1 MIETSKTIRMCLMVA
16 AAVLFCC
23 LFFIPQSMAGG
34 KTVTIRFST
43 WHVPTGADVQKLW
56 IPMLEEMK
64 KRSNGRITYK
74 MYAGGALGKGP
85 DHYDIVKTGL
95 SDMGYATL
103 SWTPGRFPLTDVL
116 SSPIEAPAKWKA
128 AEAGKAMYERLLKPE
143 FKGIK
148 VLHINNCVMAHLW
161 TTKKVTTMEDLKGMK
176 IRSPGGLQT
185 RAIEAL
191 GATPVFMPLGDVYL
205 SMETGVIEGVV
216 TCPALVK
223 AFKLNEVAKFGV
235 PTSFG
240 CVSEGLF
247 VNERFWKRVPDD
259 LKPIIE
265 DVGKNAYK
273 VAGIFDEHWYAHT
286 LSKFEENVELTTLSA
301 DEQARWDKKFEEMLV
316 KWAEEMEAK
325 GLMAKKALAAFKEEL
340 NKVGIAFNSCPVH
353 F

>member
-1 MIETSKTIRMCLMVA
+1 MYVTLPKLKMVWLA
-16 AAVLFCC
+16 MAVLVLSG
-23 LFFIPQSMAGG
+23 LFTIQPVSASD
-34 KTVTIRFST
+34 TYNIRFST
-43 WHVPTGADVQKLW
+43 WHVPAGADVQKLW

-64 KRSNGRITYK
+64 KRSNGRLTYT
-74 MYAGGALGKGP
+74 MYAGGALGSGP

-116 SSPIEAPAKWKA
+116 SSPVVCPSKAKA
-128 AEAGKAMYERLLKPE
+128 SIAGMAMYERILKPE

-161 TTKKVTTMEDLKGMK
+161 TTKKVKSLEDLKGLK

-205 SMETGVIEGVV
+205 SMETGVIDGVV

-223 AFKLNEVAKFGV
+223 AFKLYEVAKYGV

-247 VNERFWKRVPDD
+247 VNELFFKRLPDD
-259 LKPIIE
+259 LKKIVE
-265 DVGKNAYK
+265 EVGAHAYQI
-273 VAGIFDEHWYAHT
+273 AGIFDAHWYKGTMEDISA
-286 LSKFEENVELTTLSA
+286 KVDVETLSA
-301 DEQARWDKKFEEMLV
+301 DEQARWDKKLSHMLLA
-316 KWAEEMEAK
+316 WAEEMEAK
-325 GLMAKKALAAFKEEL
+325 GLMAKEALKDFKEEL
-340 NKVGIAFNSCPVH
+340 NKVGVAFNSCPI
-353 F
+353 

>member
-1 MIETSKTIRMCLMVA
+1 MTEPVKTIRFCLIVIALMLCVSLSF
-16 AAVLFCC
+16 V
-23 LFFIPQSMAGG
+23 PQSFAEG
-34 KTVTIRFST
+34 KKVNIRFST
-43 WHVPTGADVQKLW
+43 WHPPAGGDVKKLW

-64 KRSNGRITYK
+64 KRSNGRITYS

-85 DHYDIVKTGL
+85 DHYDIIKTGL

-116 SSPIEAPAKWKA
+116 SSPIVCPAKWKGA
-128 AEAGKAMYERLLKPE
+128 KAGRAMYDKLLYSE
-143 FKGIK
+143 FKDIK

-161 TTKKVTTMEDLKGMK
+161 TTKKVKNIADMKGMK

-185 RAIEAL
+185 KAIEAL

-205 SMETGVIEGVV
+205 SMETGVIDGVV

-223 AFKLNEVAKFGV
+223 AFKLYEVAKFGV

-247 VNERFWKRVPDD
+247 VNQRFWKKVPED
-259 LKPIIE
+259 LKLIIE

-273 VAGIFDEHWYAHT
+273 IAGIFDENWYEQT
-286 LSKFEENVELTTLSA
+286 MTGFKNDIEIEKLSVEEQLI
-301 DEQARWDKKFEEMLV
+301 WDKKFSGMLV
-316 KWAEEMEAK
+316 KWAEDLESK
-325 GLMAKKALAAFKEEL
+325 GLMAKKALTMFKEEL
-340 NKVGIAFNSCPVH
+340 AKVGVSFNACPAF
-353 F
+353 

>member
-1 MIETSKTIRMCLMVA
+1 MRKPSGNIRLSLLLI
-16 AAVLFCC
+16 AVGIFGS
-23 LFFIPQSMAGG
+23 LFFSSLSLAGD
-34 KTVTIRFST
+34 KTYNIRFST
-43 WHVPTGADVQKLW
+43 WHVPAGADVQKLW

-64 KRSNGRITYK
+64 KRSNGRLDYT

-116 SSPIEAPAKWKA
+116 SSPISCPAKWKG
-128 AEAGKAMYERLLKPE
+128 AEAGKAMHDRMLHSE

-161 TTKKVTTMEDLKGMK
+161 TTKQVKSLEDVKGMK

-191 GATPVFMPLGDVYL
+191 GGVPVFMPLGDVYL
-205 SMETGVIEGVV
+205 ALETGVIDGVV

-223 AFKLNEVAKFGV
+223 AFKLYEVTKFGV
-235 PTSFG
+235 PATFG

-247 VNERFWKRVPDD
+247 VNERFWKRLPDD
-259 LKPIIE
+259 LKAIVE
-265 DVGKNAYK
+265 DVGANAYK
-273 VAGIFDEHWYAHT
+273 VAGIFDEHWYQNTMTGFEDTVAIEK
-286 LSKFEENVELTTLSA
+286 LS
-301 DEQARWDKKFEEMLV
+301 DQEQARWDEALKGMLST
-316 KWAEEMEAK
+316 WADEMEAK

-340 NKVGIAFNSCPVH
+340 DKVGVSFNACPVQ
-353 F
+353 